1 MKFSQYMVAAIAFV
15 CTLQVGAV
23 CRNGVCC
30 RGGVCHRTSAVVKR
44 VAIKRVAVRKC
55 CRKGICFRSHSC
67 PRRAV
72 VAKKV
77 AIRIGAA
84 CRNGMCH
91 RR

>member
-30 RGGVCHRTSAVVKR
+30 RGDVCHRTPATVKR
-44 VAIKRVAVRKC
+44 VAIKRVVARRC

-67 PRRAV
+67 HRRTTV
-72 VAKKV
+72 IKDVTV
-77 AIRIGAA
+77 RIGTA

-91 RR
+91 RC